1 MPRVAVT
8 LHNNAPPRDL
18 PEHIH
23 RHVPHY
29 CALEAATHAWN
40 RVLVDAFDGEFD
52 PVTDIALVNVNSN
65 FSGELFTDAAE
76 VGVEVAKIGTTS
88 VTLRVEIVQGGTR
101 AADLSVTL
109 VQVGG
114 TVAPCRGRGRRS
126 RSSPSKRCTVPAHS
140 PIGCDGKRSAR
151 TGVRIRQNRPSRNP
165 WRHDG

>member
-8 LHNNAPPRDL
+8 LHNNAPRDL
-18 PEHIH
+18 PEHIQ

-109 VQVGG
+109 VQVGDG
-114 TVAPCRGRGRRS
+114 RTVS
-126 RSSPSKRCTVPAHS
+126 RPWSPEQIVSLEALH
-140 PIGCDGKRSAR
+140 
-151 TGVRIRQNRPSRNP
+151 RPGALADRV
-165 WRHDG
+165 